1 MKSRFILLALC
12 LTFALASFAPV
23 RAATD
28 DVIPPVPEN
37 GTLKDYQDYIYKI
50 QEMYGNEGQRLL
62 VQAQMDGITPES
74 KEFGKIINSM
84 KEISKKYSEY
94 IQKAVDKALLLKDIS
109 DSDFVR
115 LAIDKIQAI
124 QSSLLFD
131 SDDVEEVNAV
141 NAKLEA
147 FAAQLRQMGKEDI
160 ANAIEWL
167 IFQRKISGYVKT
179 GNVEE
184 FAKVAAEIDEKVE
197 KAGKD
202 ITLELAQQ
210 ALLILSDGANLPNY
224 EVPEGRQDKYLKA
237 LSEASDPDVNTLG
250 NQYKFDLFRTK
261 VEGFFKSGNVK
272 EFANVAA
279 EVDKIIE
286 KAGKDITPTMA
297 QQALLITVVGD
308 KLQGYKVPEER
319 YDNYF
324 KALLNA
330 SNPKVQQ
337 YAGMLER
344 NIIYREGR
352 KRFKELLGKELKFA
366 GTFLDG
372 SECKAEDYAGK
383 VVLINFWTT
392 AYYQGFYEVTNVKK
406 IYDAY
411 HDKGFEVI
419 GVSCDNP
426 ASKNELIN
434 FLKDNGITWKQ
445 MFNENAVVPGMNYV
459 DGEPILVSEYYG
471 MGNIPY
477 SILIGKDGK
486 VISLNARGGE
496 LKEQL
501 VKIFGKVEK
510 ASVDKDE

>member
-1 MKSRFILLALC
+1 MKSRFILLVLC

-37 GTLKDYQDYIYKI
+37 GTLKDYQEYIYKI

-115 LAIDKIQAI
+115 LAID
-124 QSSLLFD
+124 
-131 SDDVEEVNAV
+131 
-141 NAKLEA
+141 KLEA

-308 KLQGYKVPEER
+308 KLQGYKVPE
-319 YDNYF
+319 
-324 KALLNA
+324 
-330 SNPKVQQ
+330 
-337 YAGMLER
+337 
-344 NIIYREGR
+344 
-352 KRFKELLGKELKFA
+352 
-366 GTFLDG
+366 
-372 SECKAEDYAGK
+372 
-383 VVLINFWTT
+383 
-392 AYYQGFYEVTNVKK
+392 
-406 IYDAY
+406 
-411 HDKGFEVI
+411 
-419 GVSCDNP
+419 
-426 ASKNELIN
+426 
-434 FLKDNGITWKQ
+434 
-445 MFNENAVVPGMNYV
+445 
-459 DGEPILVSEYYG
+459 
-471 MGNIPY
+471 
-477 SILIGKDGK
+477 
-486 VISLNARGGE
+486 
-496 LKEQL
+496 
-501 VKIFGKVEK
+501 
-510 ASVDKDE
+510 